1 MKFEVHGTPKDLDGA
16 RALAAKDKLQS
27 DGIDIVPQEAR
38 LERLAE
44 LVMQFTT
51 PPEVRF
57 KMATNAFNSVLVPRK
72 AVEEGNG
79 STEGEDMPGVLATAF
94 EASNPTLASR
104 LLGTWFAQGQVY
116 STYFNNEL
124 LIIDRAASA
133 SDPLLGSDNFP
144 GYASILRDG
153 WGTPLERAAWL
164 WNGDYPFDHR
174 NPDQGGIVLYALGAP
189 LSLEWSSFYSPM
201 VDSGNMMRM
210 ALDDTYY
217 PGGQWNQDNQPI
229 KNPGQHSS
237 GWLSSSNDCFVNFP
251 NSAAANAKM
260 VGADGLDWERRLFY
274 ITPDQKLPIIVVKDE
289 FSGANAS
296 QGKTVSLNLVAAGI
310 VQTPAGPIQPPIR
323 LNTTVDGSENAYP
336 SVSATYPLPA
346 GLNKFGFAGQS
357 WKRHA
362 AGGIDFDVL
371 TVSDDDQQFVIGD
384 WGHEWSPGTEQ
395 Q

>member
-1 MKFEVHGTPKDLDGA
+1 VKFEVHGTPKDLDGA

-201 VDSGNMMRM
+201 VDSGNMMSM
-210 ALDDTYY
+210 ALTTLTIREDSGIRTTNRSRILVSIH
-217 PGGQWNQDNQPI
+217 PGGCRPVMIVLSIFPI
-229 KNPGQHSS
+229 ALRQTQR
-237 GWLSSSNDCFVNFP
+237 W
-251 NSAAANAKM
+251 
-260 VGADGLDWERRLFY
+260 WER
-274 ITPDQKLPIIVVKDE
+274 
-289 FSGANAS
+289 
-296 QGKTVSLNLVAAGI
+296 TVS
-310 VQTPAGPIQPPIR
+310 T
-323 LNTTVDGSENAYP
+323 GSG
-336 SVSATYPLPA
+336 VSFT
-346 GLNKFGFAGQS
+346 
-357 WKRHA
+357 
-362 AGGIDFDVL
+362 
-371 TVSDDDQQFVIGD
+371 
-384 WGHEWSPGTEQ
+384 
-395 Q
+395 